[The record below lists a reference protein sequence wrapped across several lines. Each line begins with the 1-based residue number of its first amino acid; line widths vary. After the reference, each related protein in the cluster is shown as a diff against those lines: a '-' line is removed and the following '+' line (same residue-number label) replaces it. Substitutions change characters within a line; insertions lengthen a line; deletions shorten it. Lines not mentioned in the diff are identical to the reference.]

1 MLFRRSHALVVLA
14 AMCLAL
20 PHAAALAGELT
31 DENLGFSVTI
41 PDDFAAEAQLAAAK
55 PDFVHAFRKP
65 EPQGLGTVIII
76 ERMRGTI
83 GRGRID
89 RSKMPSGFRGRI
101 LTAQWQGFDLDA
113 IEVLE
118 EADGVEMV
126 NYNVQVPLKGE
137 AVQLRVLGR
146 RDRKDELFALTG
158 TLLASLRGESNW
170 LRSGVPAAVSES
182 PHYGKVIL
190 AACAAGVIG
199 GVTVLWLLRRR
210 ARRGTVLAL
219 AILIY
224 AASWALAPGQTREGR
239 AGIGTLRMIGF
250 LGFLIG
256 LGDAVR
262 KREPG
267 TPAAPGAPEP
277 QRRPTPRNP

>member
-1 MLFRRSHALVVLA
+1 MVVLA
-14 AMCLAL
+14 AMCLSHPQAV
-20 PHAAALAGELT
+20 ARAGELT
-31 DENLGFSVTI
+31 DDNLGFSITI
-41 PDDFAAEAQLAAAK
+41 PDDFIADAQLVAAK

-65 EPQGLGTVIII
+65 EPNGLGTVIII

-83 GRGRID
+83 GRGRLD
-89 RSKMPSGFRGRI
+89 RSKMPATFRGRI
-101 LTAQWQGFDLDA
+101 LTVPWQDFELEA
-113 IEVLE
+113 IEVPE
-118 EADGVEMV
+118 EVDGVETV
-126 NYNVQVPLKGE
+126 NYNVQVPLKRE
-137 AVQLRVLGR
+137 AIQLRVLGPR
-146 RDRKDELFALTG
+146 NRKDELFAITG
-158 TLLASLRGESNW
+158 TRLASLRGESNW
-170 LRSGVPAAVSES
+170 LRSGVPASVSES
-182 PHYGKVIL
+182 PHYGKFIL

-224 AASWALAPGQTREGR
+224 AASWALAPGQTREAR

-262 KREPG
+262 KREPD
-267 TPAAPGAPEP
+267 TPATPGA